1 MSTTPA
7 STRTARRTVRSTAAS
22 AVLPLIGA
30 FALVA
35 CSGTASV
42 DQADVEAEAA
52 TQLAEAVGSDT
63 EPDIACPGDLT
74 AEVGETL
81 VCELSV
87 EGDSE
92 VYEVTIEV
100 TEVDGDDVAFDVEV
114 ADEPISGS

>member
-1 MSTTPA
+1 MSTTTAP
-7 STRTARRTVRSTAAS
+7 TRPARRTVRAVAVAA
-22 AVLPLIGA
+22 ALPLLGSL
-30 FALVA
+30 ALAA
-35 CSGTASV
+35 CSGTATV
-42 DQADVEAEAA
+42 DQGDVEAEAA

-63 EPDIACPGDLT
+63 EPDISCPGDLT